1 MTYQT
6 YADHHLVPRTTP
18 PAGEC
23 ETMRQP
29 KDTCGCPDCC
39 DSRYPAELVESDG
52 GEV

>member
-6 YADHHLVPRTTP
+6 YADHHLVPRIAP
-18 PAGEC
+18 PTDEC

-29 KDTCGCPDCC
+29 KETCCCPDCC